1 MSQVC
6 ANDLVGPDE
15 RPVVG
20 MKLGGGYVKFGQ
32 ELPLE
37 AGEGESELDFLEH
50 CGVDEAGGVVV
61 APLVIDANRLS
72 RWTRMH
78 RYLVIVFLAEGKVSL
93 VTFLKAKD
101 ITVGV
106 DG

>member
-6 ANDLVGPDE
+6 ANDLVGQDE
-15 RPVVG
+15 HPAVG

-50 CGVDEAGGVVV
+50 CGVDEAEGVVV
-61 APLVIDANRLS
+61 APLVISANQLS
-72 RWTRMH
+72 RRTRMH
-78 RYLVIVFLAEGKVSL
+78 SYLCWVY
-93 VTFLKAKD
+93 
-101 ITVGV
+101 
-106 DG
+106 